1 MKKQP
6 FCFTLSAI
14 IVCLTGFTLNSAV
27 AASQPLGGN
36 GTHFC
41 GVIDYPP
48 DKQYS
53 NQFPNRNYARTSAAN
68 LNVGEPRT
76 VRLIY
81 FLPNDRPYRAEV
93 VQRMKDEILSV
104 QTFFAEQMGVH
115 GYGEVPFRI
124 ETDPQDEPMVH
135 RVDGGHPD
143 THYFD
148 PGTVIDEIDEV
159 FDLHANV
166 YLIAI
171 DNSSNL
177 IGSVGG
183 VGGRRGKNGGWALVP
198 DEFSF
203 RVAAHELGHAFGLN
217 HDFRDVAYIM
227 SYGRGARSKLSP
239 CHAECLS
246 VHPYFNDRQQSQN
259 VFNTTVQMFPP
270 SLASPPNAIRFRFE
284 VTDSDGLHQVQLL
297 TRDFA
302 WDGGGYLAVIG
313 CKRLTGTN
321 STVEFVT
328 TELISRNSSV
338 WLWLIDVH
346 GNFSWSESF
355 PIDIT
360 SLLPPPEVVSI
371 PDANLAAAVRGTPT
385 THTMLNLTRLDASNS
400 QVTDLTGLE
409 HATNLRVLTLNNN
422 SISDISLVAGLTKL
436 EWLWL
441 NNTSIVD
448 ISAVSGLTKLE
459 SLWLN
464 NTSIVDISAVSG
476 LTNLI
481 SLHLNN
487 TSIVDIS
494 SVAGLTNLIEL
505 WLWGNSLTDISTL
518 VGLTN
523 LAWLNLGGNSVSDIS
538 ALAGL
543 TQLHTLNLNN
553 NSISD
558 ISSVAGLTKLEWL
571 FLQNNSLTD
580 ISALAGLTNL
590 TRLSLGGNSLTD
602 ISTLAGLTNLTRLS
616 LGGNSLTDISTLAGL
631 TNLTRLSLGGNSL
644 TDISTLAG
652 LTNLTYLGLL
662 GNSFTDISTLAG
674 LTNLTRLSLGDNTVS
689 DISALAGLTN
699 LTSLWLWNNSVSDLS
714 PLVANTGLGSGDE
727 VSVQRNPLSYQS
739 IHTHIPTLQSRGV
752 TVEFD
757 NRAYPALLKISGNNQ
772 QGAPFAPLSNPY
784 VVEVQDEN
792 GSAFVGVSVTFAVTA
807 GGGTLSVT
815 DTITDEN
822 GRAQSTLT
830 LGPNLGTNTVSVS
843 AAGIKGSV
851 TFHAISDDLPTEYLW
866 SVPEGISLIHV
877 PLKVTAVD
885 GTEKTIEYV
894 SDLYDALGGADRVNI
909 LATDLT
915 TQGWRSY
922 TSIQDRGTSV
932 DTTLTDDTG
941 IIAVMNHP
949 VSLRL
954 NGDALGSNGN
964 STITLHPGPNLVGVP
979 LRDLRIGWV
988 SDLFTLDGIR
998 GNVSGIT
1005 AADNGRLQTVRQ
1017 AGDAGDS
1024 HVIGGQSFVLTAQ
1037 AAARVV
1043 ISGDGWY
1050 NRLVTA
1056 AAAPV
1061 AIRGIEVGDATPIL
1075 ALRGS
1080 IVSYVDGW
1088 GKMPH
1093 LQSGSGFRV
1102 TVKNLSTGRKVATV
1116 TAHDEVDYRL
1126 TVVDLETGRA
1136 AQIGDILEISV
1147 RSPSPLISV
1156 EPFQYVVTAEDVKH
1170 SRIDLTELVAYE
1182 IPTETEL
1189 LRNYPNPFNP
1199 ETWIPYWL
1207 AEDAF
1212 VTLTI
1217 YDGSGRV
1224 IRTLDVG
1231 HRIAA
1236 VYESRSKAIYW
1247 DGRNGLGEQVASGVY
1262 FYTLTAGDY
1271 SATRKMV
1278 ILK

>member
-1 MKKQP
+1 MRFMLRNRTTEPEFWVKTG
-6 FCFTLSAI
+6 FIFALCTFFL
-14 IVCLTGFTLNSAV
+14 IVYLTGSTFNPAV
-27 AASQPLGGN
+27 AATQPSVGN

-41 GVIDYPP
+41 GVIDDQW
-48 DKQYS
+48 DKRYSDQY
-53 NQFPNRNYARTSAAN
+53 PNRNYARTSAAN
-68 LNVGEPRT
+68 LNVGEPYT

-81 FLPNDRPYRAEV
+81 FLPNDRQPQPDIDAKLDALIKDVQQFYAEMMEKHGFGRQTFTLETDATGKAV
-93 VQRMKDEILSV
+93 VHHVNGRFNDGYYHYSVWTKVWGEIEEQFNMSNTIYLAALDISTEILGGSIFD
-104 QTFFAEQMGVH
+104 TFICGIGA
-115 GYGEVPFRI
+115 
-124 ETDPQDEPMVH
+124 
-135 RVDGGHPD
+135 GGSD
-143 THYFD
+143 A
-148 PGTVIDEIDEV
+148 GR
-159 FDLHANV
+159 A
-166 YLIAI
+166 LIPA
-171 DNSSNL
+171 S
-177 IGSVGG
+177 GG
-183 VGGRRGKNGGWALVP
+183 CFGA
-198 DEFSF
+198 
-203 RVAAHELGHAFGLN
+203 AAHELGHAFGLQHDLRANPKLISSSYTSDWMITSFCAAEWLEAHRAFNPGISPLN
-217 HDFRDVAYIM
+217 H
-227 SYGRGARSKLSP
+227 
-239 CHAECLS
+239 
-246 VHPYFNDRQQSQN
+246 
-259 VFNTTVQMFPP
+259 NTTIEMLSL
-270 SLASPPNAIRFRFE
+270 SLASPLNTVRLRFK
-284 VTDSDGLHQVQLL
+284 VTDPDGLHQAQLL
-297 TRDFA
+297 TPGEFFGLIA
-302 WDGGGYLAVIG
+302 
-313 CKRLTGTN
+313 CKQLTGT
-321 STVEFVT
+321 SSVVEFVT
-328 TELISRNSSV
+328 TELTPKSDSV
-338 WLWLIDVH
+338 SLQVIDVH
-346 GNFSWSESF
+346 GNFSWSEKF

-371 PDANLAAAVRGTPT
+371 PDAHLAAAVRGTPT
-385 THTMLNLTRLDASNS
+385 THTMLNLTRLEVPNR
-400 QVTDLTGLE
+400 QITDLTGLE
-409 HATNLRVLTLNNN
+409 HALNLR
-422 SISDISLVAGLTKL
+422 
-436 EWLWL
+436 
-441 NNTSIVD
+441 
-448 ISAVSGLTKLE
+448 
-459 SLWLN
+459 
-464 NTSIVDISAVSG
+464 
-476 LTNLI
+476 
-481 SLHLNN
+481 
-487 TSIVDIS
+487 
-494 SVAGLTNLIEL
+494 
-505 WLWGNSLTDISTL
+505 
-518 VGLTN
+518 
-523 LAWLNLGGNSVSDIS
+523 WLNLGGEWVGGERYVNSNAVSNFS
-538 ALAGL
+538 PLLGL
-543 TQLHTLNLNN
+543 TQLRWLNL
-553 NSISD
+553 
-558 ISSVAGLTKLEWL
+558 GG
-571 FLQNNSLTD
+571 NSLTD

-590 TRLSLGGNSLTD
+590 TELHLTGNSLTDISALAGLTKLTSLWLWDNSLTDISALAGLTNLTELHLTGNSLTDISALAGLTKLTSLWLLDNSLTDISALAGLTNLTYLNLGVNSISDISSVAGLTNLTSLHLGRNSFTD
-602 ISTLAGLTNLTRLS
+602 ISTLAGLTNLTSLR
-616 LGGNSLTDISTLAGL
+616 LGGNSFTD
-631 TNLTRLSLGGNSL
+631 LSA
-644 TDISTLAG
+644 LAG
-652 LTNLTYLGLL
+652 LTNLTYLNLG

-674 LTNLTRLSLGDNTVS
+674 LTNLTRLYLGDNTVS

-699 LTSLWLWNNSVSDLS
+699 LTSLWLWDNSVSDLS

-792 GSAFVGVSVTFAVTA
+792 GSAFVGASVTFAVTA

-922 TSIQDRGTSV
+922 TSIQDRGTSA

-1126 TVVDLETGRA
+1126 TVVDLEMGRA

-1199 ETWIPYWL
+1199 ETWIPYRL

-1262 FYTLTAGDY
+1262 FYHLSAGDY
-1271 SATRKMV
+1271 SATRKML